1 MKKIVMLAAAI
12 TLLACATQEKTVPK
26 GETTYA
32 TIEAEVVENAKQ
44 ESKYGQ
50 ILDGDLH
57 GLQNKEAFMN
67 APFSNWFTSGFENY
81 TPDAETAAALQ
92 KAMKGVEVRAYMG
105 TWCGDSQ
112 REVPHFYKLISA
124 INFKE
129 KNVTMISVDSSKK
142 QPEALVAGY
151 EVLRV
156 PTFIF
161 YKNGKEIGRYVEYAR
176 ESMEEDFLKISSGQ
190 DYKHSY
196 QN

>member
-1 MKKIVMLAAAI
+1 MKKIIILAAGL
-12 TLLACATQEKTVPK
+12 TLVACATQEKAAPKTETVNTEIVEK
-26 GETTYA
+26 
-32 TIEAEVVENAKQ
+32 VVDNPEK
-44 ESKYGQ
+44 ESMYGTV
-50 ILDGDLH
+50 LNGNLH

-81 TPDAETAAALQ
+81 TPDAATTAALQ

-112 REVPHFYKLISA
+112 REVPHFYKLMNA

-129 KNVTMISVDSSKK
+129 KNVAMVSVDRSKK

-151 EVLRV
+151 NVLRV

-176 ESMEEDFLKISSGQ
+176 ESMEKDFLKIATGAA
-190 DYKHSY
+190 YKHAY
-196 QN
+196 DN